1 MNDETTILGKVEE
14 APDSRIGNVSV
25 RAWLA
30 IMLTAT
36 VCLMNLAAIT
46 AQILHVQQA
55 AQFVLEIKEPLYSGW
70 LLSLGFYFGQK
81 DKR

>member
-1 MNDETTILGKVEE
+1 MNDETQTLTVRE
-14 APDSRIGNVSV
+14 ADSTIGNVSV

-30 IMLTAT
+30 VMLTAT
-36 VCLMNLAAIT
+36 VCLMNIGAIA
-46 AQILHVQQA
+46 AQIFHAAQA

-81 DKR
+81 GK

>member
-1 MNDETTILGKVEE
+1 MADEQNQQPVSDSQVLG
-14 APDSRIGNVSV
+14 VSV

-36 VCLMNLAAIT
+36 VCIMNLVALWPS
-46 AQILHVQQA
+46 LHGLNQY
-55 AQFVLEIKEPLYSGW
+55 VLKIEEPLYSGW

-81 DKR
+81 NK